1 MGHDSRCDD
10 DFSIGLEPVEWALVS
25 YYGNK
30 RGRRVDEV
38 VKWMINLYTTSDR
51 RFDPNDFMDYVRNEV
66 LPNMENRS
74 VRDLL
79 LRQTVRYARSRFLA
93 DETTASTARPPTRR
107 KR

>member
-1 MGHDSRCDD
+1 MGRDSRRDD
-10 DFSIGLEPVEWALVS
+10 DFSIDLDPVEWALVS

-66 LPNMENRS
+66 LPSMENRS
-74 VRDLL
+74 VRDRL
-79 LRQTVRYARSRFLA
+79 LRQTVRYAKSRYLA
-93 DETTASTARPPTRR
+93 DETTASSAHSPPR
-107 KR
+107 